1 MNPIHRRAVF
11 YFVDNTTLALEW
23 PKQDLQHYVFLSEA
37 LRKTVEADR
46 LLVEVEGNL
55 VVIQMRNVKYVEL
68 IPVPEQLPEG
78 VIRKARY
85 AGPLASPSVNLPPP
99 TAAVNP

>member
-1 MNPIHRRAVF
+1 MNPIHRRAIVHF
-11 YFVDNTTLALEW
+11 TDNTTLALEW
-23 PKQDLQHYVFLSEA
+23 PKQDMQHYVFLAEA
-37 LRKTVEADR
+37 LRKAVEADR

-78 VIRKARY
+78 VIRDARH
-85 AGPLASPSVNLPPP
+85 AAQPASPQ
-99 TAAVNP
+99 A